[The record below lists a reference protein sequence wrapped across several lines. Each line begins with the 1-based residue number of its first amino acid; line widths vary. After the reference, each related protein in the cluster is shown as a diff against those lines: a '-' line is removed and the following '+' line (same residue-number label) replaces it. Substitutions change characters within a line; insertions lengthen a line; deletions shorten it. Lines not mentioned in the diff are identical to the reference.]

1 MLNLNSQNVSVRLIA
16 VIEDNIQQPFI
27 IVNFHVL

>member
-16 VIEDNIQQPFI
+16 VIEDN
-27 IVNFHVL
+27 